1 MRYNEAMLKSLS
13 ASFQYANGS
22 FEEKIMKKLNKGS
35 CSTIRFGQKCAITLF
50 VLSAICL
57 YAAEPGFSAG
67 VPTQISCIK
76 TKAFRAYL
84 AAKIPG
90 MKVSS
95 SGGIGRN
102 VNTFSDAAGQRSALL
117 LILFGVSNNDTFAI
131 DNGVKALIMPFSYQN
146 DDGTFKCPAAGSK
159 KVEPRDIYGEAM
171 FIGAVGE
178 AALVLKD
185 SPYADT
191 YLPKLLVCKARVK
204 RWFAHIITIKDA
216 VLEIDRNFCNRLAF
230 DALAFESFGVLF
242 NDRELIAIGETFIR
256 ETMRM
261 QSEQGYYPDNKGP
274 DTSYNAVTAWKMQV
288 CSLYAGE
295 KLKPLMVNSIARAM
309 AWEIER
315 IDLQTGAVSVDENVR
330 TGKGQEKFLGHVKDV
345 NFQEVA
351 YSLFY
356 WETIGGNAAAGELGG
371 KVIAYALKK

>member
-1 MRYNEAMLKSLS
+1 MKTLN
-13 ASFQYANGS
+13 NGTS
-22 FEEKIMKKLNKGS
+22 IIF
-35 CSTIRFGQKCAITLF
+35 RQQCAIF
-50 VLSAICL
+50 SFILSGICL
-57 YAAEPGFSAG
+57 CAAEPVFSAG
-67 VPTQISCIK
+67 APTQISCVK

-102 VNTFSDAAGQRSALL
+102 ISAFSDAAGQRSALL
-117 LILFGVSNNDTFAI
+117 LILFGVSNNDTSAI
-131 DNGVKALIMPFSYQN
+131 DNGVKALNMPFAHQN
-146 DDGTFKCPAAGSK
+146 DDGTFKCPAMGSK

-185 SPYADT
+185 SPYADA
-191 YLPKLLVCKARVK
+191 YLPKLLTHKDQIK
-204 RWFAHIITIKDA
+204 RWLAHVIAIKDT

-230 DALAFESFGVLF
+230 DALAFESFGVLL

-261 QSEQGYYPDNKGP
+261 QAEQGYYPDNKGP

-295 KLKPLMVNSIARAM
+295 KLKSLMVNSITRAM

-315 IDLQTGAVSVDENVR
+315 INLETGAVSVDENVR

>member
-1 MRYNEAMLKSLS
+1 
-13 ASFQYANGS
+13 
-22 FEEKIMKKLNKGS
+22 
-35 CSTIRFGQKCAITLF
+35 
-50 VLSAICL
+50 
-57 YAAEPGFSAG
+57 
-67 VPTQISCIK
+67 
-76 TKAFRAYL
+76 
-84 AAKIPG
+84 
-90 MKVSS
+90 
-95 SGGIGRN
+95 
-102 VNTFSDAAGQRSALL
+102 
-117 LILFGVSNNDTFAI
+117 
-131 DNGVKALIMPFSYQN
+131 
-146 DDGTFKCPAAGSK
+146 
-159 KVEPRDIYGEAM
+159 
-171 FIGAVGE
+171 
-178 AALVLKD
+178 
-185 SPYADT
+185 
-191 YLPKLLVCKARVK
+191 
-204 RWFAHIITIKDA
+204 
-216 VLEIDRNFCNRLAF
+216 
-230 DALAFESFGVLF
+230 
-242 NDRELIAIGETFIR
+242 
-256 ETMRM
+256 MRM